1 MQIFQRFRKV
11 LVSLSLVLVLLTT
24 SACSGATQASAPMTE
39 QPRLGGTPSGIE
51 RGTTPAGQA
60 YGDWLVQSSQDLVKD
75 VYVRGGN
82 QVGVVI
88 TSKVRPRDVRS
99 LARSVTQSFR
109 TNFPDRDLTVRLY
122 APDKALIL
130 TAQYN
135 NATQQI
141 EYEAP
146 NS

>member
-1 MQIFQRFRKV
+1 M
-11 LVSLSLVLVLLTT
+11 
-24 SACSGATQASAPMTE
+24 
-39 QPRLGGTPSGIE
+39 
-51 RGTTPAGQA
+51 
-60 YGDWLVQSSQDLVKD
+60 KD
-75 VYVRGGN
+75 AYVRDGN

-88 TSKVRPRDVRS
+88 TPKVRPYDVRS

-109 TNFPDRDLTVRLY
+109 SNFPDRDLTVRIY

-135 NATQQI
+135 NATQQV